1 MNFENL
7 YLTTSEL
14 ADLLHIKRNTIER
27 WRVSKS
33 CPVPWTKIGGR
44 ILYKKQDILDYLET
58 QQRLSTNQNY
68 GVSK

>member
-1 MNFENL
+1 MIDFDFI
-7 YLTTSEL
+7 TTVEL
-14 ADLLHIKRNTIER
+14 ADLLRIKKNTIER

-44 ILYKKQDILDYLET
+44 ILYKKKDILDYLET

>member
-1 MNFENL
+1 MIDFDFI
-7 YLTTSEL
+7 TTVEL
-14 ADLLHIKRNTIER
+14 ADLLRIKKNTIER

>member
-1 MNFENL
+1 MIYFDFI
-7 YLTTSEL
+7 TTVEL
-14 ADLLHIKRNTIER
+14 ADLLRIKKNTIER